1 MSAMAVSEQVQ
12 APPVVAEKAMRFF
25 AAFKLR
31 LRDRR
36 FWVVQA
42 MVLSVTASHFAAEV
56 FHFHP
61 IHDMDAVYFIPA
73 SLYFF
78 PVLYASLN
86 FGKEGAIPTALWSGL
101 LAVPNVLLW
110 HHGAE
115 RIGEAFQL
123 TTVIMLAAI
132 VATRVDREIVAR
144 RQAEQSE
151 LALRMSELKYH
162 SLFDSAGQAIIVF
175 DGDRLVH
182 EANEAALALAERRSL
197 RGLSLQGLFGKEV
210 LGSFAGRAE
219 QERWIGQEFLYQS
232 GTSEVWL
239 EPLCTRLSAGDDGLT
254 LALLKDVT
262 ARHEIQSYAREII
275 KAQEEERRRIAREL
289 HDVSL
294 QGIVLLCR
302 RLDEIEERD
311 EGLQPGISDAILSA
325 RAMAEGIGDDLRR
338 FSRDLRPS
346 VLDDLGLVPALRSLI
361 AELGER
367 TGMQARFT
375 LSGSEARL
383 SSDCEVALF
392 RICQEGLRNA
402 ERHSG
407 ATRVTVRLSVEP
419 SAVRLS
425 ISDNGRGFAMPE
437 STTRLAMGGRLG
449 LAGLQERATLVGGE
463 CEVIS
468 SPGKGTR
475 INVRLPGGCARDHH
489 EG

>member
-12 APPVVAEKAMRFF
+12 APPVVAEKALRFF

-31 LRDRR
+31 LRDPR

-61 IHDMDAVYFIPA
+61 INDMDAIYFIPA

-86 FGKEGAIPTALWSGL
+86 FGKEGAIPTALWSGF
-101 LAVPNVLLW
+101 LAIPNVLLW

-123 TTVIMLAAI
+123 STVIMLAAV

-144 RQAEQSE
+144 REAEQSE

-162 SLFDSAGQAIIVF
+162 SLFDSAGQAIVVF
-175 DGDRLVH
+175 DGDHVVR
-182 EANEAALALAERRSL
+182 EANEAALAVAGRRSL
-197 RGLSLQGLFGKEV
+197 RGLSLQGLFGKDV
-210 LGSFAGRAE
+210 LSSFTARPD
-219 QERWIGQEFLYQS
+219 QERWVGHEFLCQT
-232 GTSEVWL
+232 GGGEVWL

-262 ARHEIQSYAREII
+262 SRHEIQSYAREII

-289 HDVSL
+289 HDASL

-311 EGLQPGISDAILSA
+311 EGLQPDIADALLSA
-325 RAMAEGIGDDLRR
+325 RAMAEEIGDDLRR
-338 FSRDLRPS
+338 FSRGLRPS
-346 VLDDLGLVPALRSLI
+346 VLDDLGLVPALRSVI

-367 TGMQARFT
+367 TGIEASFT
-375 LSGSEARL
+375 HSGSEARL
-383 SSDCEVALF
+383 SPDCEVALF
-392 RICQEGLRNA
+392 RICQEGLRNV

-407 ATRVTVRLSVEP
+407 ASRVTVKLSVEP
-419 SAVRLS
+419 AAVRLS
-425 ISDNGRGFAMPE
+425 IADNGRGFVMPE
-437 STTRLAMGGRLG
+437 STTRLAARGRLG

-463 CEVIS
+463 CRIAS
-468 SPGKGTR
+468 APGKGTR
-475 INVRLPGGCARDHH
+475 ITVRLPGGCSREHAD
-489 EG
+489 G